1 MYGKKKTAKKGSK
14 RHLGQELLRH
24 VNKYLFYRW
33 TQFEAG
39 GAVFT

>member
-1 MYGKKKTAKKGSK
+1 MVYKKKTANWPGVFC
-14 RHLGQELLRH
+14 RLLGH
-24 VNKYLFYRW
+24 VIIYLFYRW